1 MQLVVDVGNTE
12 TVIGLASGKRELA
25 GHWRISSSEFRT
37 IDEMT
42 VLVRAVLSDSAL
54 GDSAITRGVVGSVV
68 PTANRVWTKTLR
80 RIVAGDVVIIDPQ
93 SDLPI
98 ELDVE
103 EPMSVGADRIV
114 NTLAARELYHRDT
127 IVVDLGT
134 ATTFDCI
141 TTEGVFKGGVI
152 SPGLL
157 TGIDWLASRTAKL
170 PRVEL
175 TPPPTVIGRRTE
187 TCIQSGIFYQA
198 IDSIDGM
205 VKRLREEWG
214 HPDAYTVATGGFANT
229 IGPHLATIDR
239 IEPFLT
245 LFGLAMAGEYLEG

>member
-25 GHWRISSSEFRT
+25 GHWRISSSESRT
-37 IDEMT
+37 VDEMT
-42 VLVRAVLSDSAL
+42 VLVRAFLSDSAL

-141 TTEGVFKGGVI
+141 TTEGVFEGGVI

>member
-25 GHWRISSSEFRT
+25 GLWRISSRESRS

-42 VLVRAVLSDSAL
+42 VLVRAFLSDSAL

-134 ATTFDCI
+134 ATTFDCL
-141 TTEGVFKGGVI
+141 TTEGVFKGGVS